1 MKKCLRIILCSLCLL
16 GLLAGC
22 GKQENVSDVE
32 NSKESTTE
40 STVDTSVE
48 TSTTESTEETTTES
62 TTESVPDD
70 VVEDTTQSTTEE
82 STESS
87 SEDVTA
93 QFDMKKM
100 NLSGL
105 YYSAFESGG
114 VIITDDGKII
124 VWACY
129 EVPEKQAKS
138 YDVTSVELE
147 TEWKFHVPHSLCD
160 TTYKIIGRASDGEEC
175 FIHTDGRI
183 LRNER
188 YDEEDNFYYAKYAA
202 DHVHSYDE
210 YTMSEMPSTFVVPTF
225 DEEVAGVELD
235 ADMLS
240 EVCGLYYSPSIE
252 SYGDTHECAFVITE
266 DGYLYEWDNLGE
278 ISDDGKWQKSAI
290 VRLYVPEEGDSNRI
304 IVDTRYHS
312 YTFNPNGDKTNLS
325 LLYNVLQYY
334 TATCDK
340 VDELPSSV
348 PALD

>member
-1 MKKCLRIILCSLCLL
+1 MKKSLRIILCSLCLL

-22 GKQENVSDVE
+22 GNQGNVSDVE
-32 NSKESTTE
+32 NSIE
-40 STVDTSVE
+40 
-48 TSTTESTEETTTES
+48 STTESTEETTTES

-87 SEDVTA
+87 SEDVTV

-105 YYSAFESGG
+105 YYSAFDSVG
-114 VIITDDGKII
+114 VIITDDGKIV
-124 VWACY
+124 VWDFY
-129 EVPEKQAKS
+129 EAPEKKERI

-147 TEWKFHVPHSLCD
+147 TVLTFHVPDSLCD
-160 TTYKIIGRASDGEEC
+160 ATYKIIGKASDGEEC

-188 YDEEDNFYYAKYAA
+188 YDEEDDFYYAKYAA

-210 YTMSEMPSTFVVPTF
+210 YIMSEMPSTCVVPTF
-225 DEEVAGVELD
+225 DEVVTGAELD
-235 ADMLS
+235 ANMLS

-252 SYGDTHECAFVITE
+252 SGSDTHECAFVITE
-266 DGYLYEWDNLGE
+266 DGYLYEWDSLGE
-278 ISDDGKWQKSAI
+278 ISSDGKWQKSAI
-290 VRLYVPEEGDSNRI
+290 VRLHVPEEGDSNI
-304 IVDTRYHS
+304 IIIDTRYHS

-325 LLYNVLQYY
+325 LIYNVLQNYI
-334 TATCDK
+334 ATCDK

>member
-22 GKQENVSDVE
+22 GNQGNVSDVE
-32 NSKESTTE
+32 ISKESTIE
-40 STVDTSVE
+40 STVDTSVD

-105 YYSAFESGG
+105 YYGVHDSVG
-114 VIITDDGKII
+114 VIITDDGKIM
-124 VWACY
+124 VWDFYNA
-129 EVPEKQAKS
+129 PENKERI
-138 YDVTSVELE
+138 YDIISVEIATYLLANDAL
-147 TEWKFHVPHSLCD
+147 FD
-160 TTYKIIGRASDGEEC
+160 TTYKITGRSSDGEEYIAC
-175 FIHTDGRI
+175 TDGR
-183 LRNER
+183 LL
-188 YDEEDNFYYAKYAA
+188 YGGVYYMEEIDFYMYEVAA
-202 DHVHSYDE
+202 EHVRDYDE
-210 YTMSEMPSTFVVPTF
+210 YIMSEMPSTCVVPTF
-225 DEEVAGVELD
+225 DEVVTGAELD
-235 ADMLS
+235 ADVLS

-252 SYGDTHECAFVITE
+252 SGSDTHECAFVITE
-266 DGYLYEWDNLGE
+266 DGYLYEWDNVGE
-278 ISDDGKWQKSAI
+278 ISSDDKWQKSAI
-290 VRLYVPEEGDSNRI
+290 VRVYVPEEGDPNSI
-304 IVDTRYHS
+304 IIDTRYHS
-312 YTFNPNGDKTNLS
+312 YTFDPNGDKANLN
-325 LLYNVLQYY
+325 LLYNVMQYY
-334 TATCDK
+334 TATCYK